1 MKYNKHQQQ
10 KERNKKMTIVL
21 NLLLIISTTI
31 VIIVSFKFFANDLKS
46 EINLL
51 NDKIDKRDNKLNNIN
66 KNCELLKKEMLYH
79 RENLDK
85 IKKINQETKDTT
97 TETFKKIEKLIDN
110 NNKKNNI

>member
-1 MKYNKHQQQ
+1 MN
-10 KERNKKMTIVL
+10 I
-21 NLLLIISTTI
+21 NLLELLLDVFAKTGITI
-31 VIIVSFKFFANDLKS
+31 WLCYSINNLKKDLKSKSNDLKDLKTDF
-46 EINLL
+46 NRL
-51 NDKIDKRDNKLNNIN
+51 NDKIDKIDNDNKLND
-66 KNCELLKKEMLYH
+66 KKLELLEKEMLYH

>member
-1 MKYNKHQQQ
+1 
-10 KERNKKMTIVL
+10 MTIAL
-21 NLLLIISTTI
+21 NWLLTNITIIITIIISSKYFT
-31 VIIVSFKFFANDLKS
+31 NDLKS

-66 KNCELLKKEMLYH
+66 KNCELLKKEMSYH